1 MYDLFFPKTFFL
13 SVRVLYI
20 FQILQGVEFEIYF
33 FHYVTT
39 IHLSPMRKE
48 ILQ

>member
-1 MYDLFFPKTFFL
+1 MNYFSLKPFFYQC
-13 SVRVLYI
+13 VYI
-20 FQILQGVEFEIYF
+20 ILILQGVEFEIYF